1 MWCGERG
8 PCNMRRISKAIEENM
23 PGIMG
28 LEQDVRDKEQ
38 WLMKQFFEM
47 NLSHQQKRS
56 SQPR

>member
-47 NLSHQQKRS
+47 N
-56 SQPR
+56 